1 MTDPIADML
10 TRIRNA
16 IMVNKDTVEIPSSN
30 MKKAIADIMLAEG
43 FVSDVKLDQDD
54 QRLSLTYSSMKRAL
68 KEIGRHILRLYRQF
82 ATHTRLLK
90 YAGKG
95 RSVINGLKRISKPGL
110 RAYAGVEDM
119 PKVLNGLGIAVL
131 STNKGI
137 MTDKQA
143 KAANVGGEVLC
154 YIW

>member
-16 IMVNKDTVEIPSSN
+16 IMVKKDTVEIPSSK
-30 MKKAIADIMLAEG
+30 MKKAIADILLAEG
-43 FVSDVKLDQDD
+43 FVSDVKLVEDD
-54 QRLSLTYSSMKRAL
+54 YNGKLVLT
-68 KEIGRHILRLYRQF
+68 
-82 ATHTRLLK
+82 LK
-90 YAGKG
+90 YVGKN
-95 RSVINGLKRISKPGL
+95 RSVINGLKRVSKPGL

>member
-10 TRIRNA
+10 TRVRNA
-16 IMVNKDTVEIPSSN
+16 LMVNKETVEIPSSN

-43 FVSDVKLDQDD
+43 FVSYVKLVEDGYNGK
-54 QRLSLTYSSMKRAL
+54 LVIT
-68 KEIGRHILRLYRQF
+68 
-82 ATHTRLLK
+82 LK
-90 YAGKG
+90 YAG
-95 RSVINGLKRISKPGL
+95 RRQPVINGLKRVSKPGL
-110 RAYAGVEDM
+110 RTYAGVENM
-119 PKVLNGLGIAVL
+119 PQVMNGMGIAVI

>member
-16 IMVNKDTVEIPSSN
+16 LMVNKETVEIPSSN

-43 FVSDVKLDQDD
+43 FVSDVKLVEDGYNGK
-54 QRLSLTYSSMKRAL
+54 LVVT
-68 KEIGRHILRLYRQF
+68 
-82 ATHTRLLK
+82 LK
-90 YAGKG
+90 YAAKKQP
-95 RSVINGLKRISKPGL
+95 VINGLKKVSKPGL
-110 RAYAGVEDM
+110 RTYAGVENM
-119 PKVLNGLGIAVL
+119 PTVMNGMGVAVI

>member
-43 FVSDVKLDQDD
+43 FVSDVKLEEDGFNGK
-54 QRLSLTYSSMKRAL
+54 LVLT
-68 KEIGRHILRLYRQF
+68 
-82 ATHTRLLK
+82 LK
-90 YAGKG
+90 YLGKK
-95 RSVINGLKRISKPGL
+95 RSVINGLKRVSKPGL
-110 RAYAGVEDM
+110 RTYADVENM
-119 PKVLNGLGIAVL
+119 PKVLDGLGIAIL

-137 MTDKQA
+137 LTDRQA

>member
-16 IMVNKDTVEIPSSN
+16 IKANKETVEIPSSN
-30 MKKAIADIMLAEG
+30 MKKAIADILLSEG
-43 FVSDVKLDQDD
+43 YVSDVKIAEDGYNGKIQI
-54 QRLSLTYSSMKRAL
+54 T
-68 KEIGRHILRLYRQF
+68 
-82 ATHTRLLK
+82 LK
-90 YAGKG
+90 YIGKKKN
-95 RSVINGLKRISKPGL
+95 VINGLKRVSKPGL
-110 RAYAGVEDM
+110 RTYADVENM
-119 PKVLNGLGIAVL
+119 PKVMDGLGVAVL

-154 YIW
+154 FIW

>member
-16 IMVNKDTVEIPSSN
+16 IRANKDTVEIPSSN
-30 MKKAIADIMLAEG
+30 MKKSIADIMLNEG
-43 FVSDVKLDQDD
+43 YIQDVKLVEDN
-54 QRLSLTYSSMKRAL
+54 
-68 KEIGRHILRLYRQF
+68 F
-82 ATHTRLLK
+82 AGKLVITLK
-90 YAGKG
+90 YFGK
-95 RSVINGLKRISKPGL
+95 RQSVISGLTRVSKPGL
-110 RAYAGVEDM
+110 RTYAGVENM
-119 PKVLNGLGIAVL
+119 PKVMNGLGVAIVT
-131 STNKGI
+131 TNKGV

>member
-16 IMVNKDTVEIPSSN
+16 IMVNKDTVEVPSSN
-30 MKKAIADIMLAEG
+30 MKKAIAKIMLDEG
-43 FVSDVKLDQDD
+43 YIADYKLVEDGYNGVINI
-54 QRLSLTYSSMKRAL
+54 T
-68 KEIGRHILRLYRQF
+68 
-82 ATHTRLLK
+82 LK

-95 RSVINGLKRISKPGL
+95 KSVINGLKRVSKPGL
-110 RAYAGVEDM
+110 RSYAGVENM
-119 PKVLNGLGIAVL
+119 PKVLNGLGIAIV